1 MNVLAIGNSFSQ
13 DAFKY
18 LHNVARCSGDSLTTV
33 NLYIGGCSLSK
44 HYKNML
50 ADAKDYIMEF
60 NGSLTGF
67 KVSLKEALLNR
78 EWDYIS
84 LQQSS
89 NFSPYFESYQPY
101 LDELAAYVRK
111 HAPKAKIVIHQTWA
125 YEQGSARLCDE
136 LGYSDHKD
144 MFADIKV
151 AYAKAAEAIS
161 ADLTIPSGEVFQ
173 NLLKYGIEKVHRDT
187 FHAGLGI
194 GRYALALTWY
204 AMLSGKDITDNDF
217 SDFDEEITKSD
228 IEIIKKAVTETV
240 KEYK

>member
-18 LHNVARCSGDSLTTV
+18 LNNVARCSGDSLTTV

-136 LGYSDHKD
+136 LGKD
-144 MFADIKV
+144 GGFILSEGK
-151 AYAKAAEAIS
+151 
-161 ADLTIPSGEVFQ
+161 
-173 NLLKYGIEKVHRDT
+173 
-187 FHAGLGI
+187 
-194 GRYALALTWY
+194 
-204 AMLSGKDITDNDF
+204 MLSYRNDAKR
-217 SDFDEEITKSD
+217 ENY
-228 IEIIKKAVTETV
+228 KAVCDFV
-240 KEYK
+240 ANYRL